1 MFLKYQQNMRSQTKK
16 VNGEDGTTTTNG
28 LTIREQVFNL
38 MHGSQTIL
46 HGIQVFISYIL
57 MLIVMLC
64 NNTLI
69 IMIVL
74 GAALGYFVFGW
85 MRKTTSCQDA
95 NECCY

>member
-1 MFLKYQQNMRSQTKK
+1 MRSQVRK
-16 VNGEDGTTTTNG
+16 VNGDDGTTTTTNG
-28 LTIREQVFNL
+28 LTTREQMFNL

-46 HGIQVFISYIL
+46 HGIQIFISYIL

-85 MRKTTSCQDA
+85 MRKSSCQDA